1 MRLKLNILLI
11 TLLALLS
18 CAKEGGGRVD
28 YGPETG
34 DLCVRFDVSDM
45 NPPILGVTKDNA
57 DAGHVLSEDGVMRK
71 GRMWLVDKDDK
82 VVVFGEMGVNNSTS
96 TEHEFTNIKRGEYKL
111 YILLNSTE
119 LDGFKKGETINEDF
133 KQKCLTLLKPN
144 SSSEAPEYFESPEYT
159 VESGVPCSIV
169 KDVAIAAG
177 KNYVDVSLQRCV
189 GRLTV
194 VVLNNIH
201 DCQLAIGGIGLSA
214 VNPSMGYYFPQSD
227 GSVPTYT
234 DRAFHDLDYKNPVV
248 LPPSKNK
255 IIFDRYVYETKE
267 ISEGLSFRLFGAVY
281 KDGATVTPS
290 SFNSYTFT
298 GNQSLGKDKKYF
310 LRSAASASRNYYIGV
325 LNDGGLG
332 CDEFL
337 DDEELIRNPKIEN
350 FLWTV
355 EGTSDPRT
363 LKNVGTEK
371 CITLNSTGTQ
381 VDLGLGDSGT
391 SFYFIGSTTSGYLI
405 SSMKQQKGSWWEGYY
420 YDYGYGLA
428 CDPESARGLVAIDSP
443 DTKTNTSWILREATL
458 DNSKTYPEYQNCV
471 CEIPY
476 RQHAINYI
484 DDYAVSKL
492 LTRIKRNEHVTVSI
506 NVSYDREYMQFGFEV
521 KAWATKDN
529 KTTFD

>member
-1 MRLKLNILLI
+1 M
-11 TLLALLS
+11 
-18 CAKEGGGRVD
+18 D

-34 DLCVRFDVSDM
+34 NLCVRFDVAAMDS
-45 NPPILGVTKDNA
+45 PILGVTQDNA

-119 LDGFKKGETINEDF
+119 LDGFTKGKTINEDF

-281 KDGATVTPS
+281 NDVAAVPQHPS
-290 SFNSYTFT
+290 SFNSYTFDNGSSP
-298 GNQSLGKDKKYF
+298 GNGKQYL
-310 LRSAASASRNYYIGV
+310 LRSAASASSNYYIGV

-337 DDEELIRNPKIEN
+337 DDVELIRNPNINN

-355 EGTSDPRT
+355 VGSSNYGTLR
-363 LKNVGTEK
+363 NVGTEK
-371 CITLNSTGTQ
+371 CITLNNSTRTQ
-381 VDLGLGDSGT
+381 VDLGLGVPGT
-391 SFYFIGSTTSGYLI
+391 SFYFTGSTTSGYLI
-405 SSMKQQKGSWWEGYY
+405 ID

-443 DTKTNTSWILREATL
+443 NTKTNTRWILREATL
-458 DNSKTYPEYQNCV
+458 DNNNTYPVYEDCV

-484 DDYAVSKL
+484 DDYGVSKL

-521 KAWATKDN
+521 KAWKPIDN
-529 KTTFD
+529 TTTFD

>member
-1 MRLKLNILLI
+1 M
-11 TLLALLS
+11 
-18 CAKEGGGRVD
+18 D

-34 DLCVRFDVSDM
+34 NLCVRFDVSDM
-45 NPPILGVTKDNA
+45 NPPILGVTQDNA
-57 DAGHVLSEDGVMRK
+57 DAGHVLSEGSDGVMNI
-71 GRMWLVDKDDK
+71 GRMWLVDKYDQ
-82 VVVFGEMGVNNSTS
+82 VVAFRKTEDNNSNSRKQT
-96 TEHEFTNIKRGEYKL
+96 FTNIKRGEYTL
-111 YILLNSTE
+111 YILLNSKE
-119 LDGFKKGETINEDF
+119 LDGFTEGKTINEDF

-177 KNYVDVSLQRCV
+177 NNNVDVSLQRCV

-201 DCQLAIGGIGLSA
+201 DCKLAIGGIGLSA

-227 GSVPTYT
+227 GSVPGYK
-234 DRAFHDLDYKNPVV
+234 DLAFHDLASTVV
-248 LPPSKNK
+248 LPPGKNK
-255 IIFDRYVYETKE
+255 IIFDRYVYETKD
-267 ISEGLSFRLFGAVY
+267 IPEGLSFRLFGAVY
-281 KDGATVTPS
+281 KDGATVTPG

-298 GNQSLGKDKKYF
+298 GNQSLGKDNKYF

-363 LKNVGTEK
+363 LKNVGTK
-371 CITLNSTGTQ
+371 KFITLNSTGTP

-391 SFYFIGSTTSGYLI
+391 SFYFTGSTTSGYLI
-405 SSMKQQKGSWWEGYY
+405 TTSYSWR
-420 YDYGYGLA
+420 YGYGYALA
-428 CDPESARGLVAIDSP
+428 CDPESARGLVAIGRPNQKD
-443 DTKTNTSWILREATL
+443 NTSWILREATL
-458 DNSKTYPEYQNCV
+458 DKSKTYPEYKDCV

-476 RQHAINYI
+476 RQHTINYI
-484 DDYAVSKL
+484 DDYGVSKL

-506 NVSYDREYMQFGFEV
+506 NVSYDREYMQFDFTV
-521 KAWATKDN
+521 KAWETKN
-529 KTTFD
+529 NTTTFD

>member
-1 MRLKLNILLI
+1 MRLKLNILLV

-18 CAKEGGGRVD
+18 CAKEGDGRVD

-34 DLCVRFDVSDM
+34 NLCVRFDVSDM
-45 NPPILGVTKDNA
+45 NPPILGVTQDNA
-57 DAGHVLSEDGVMRK
+57 DAGHVLSEGSDGKMMI
-71 GRMWLVDKDDK
+71 GRMWLVDKYNN
-82 VVVFGEMGVNNSTS
+82 VVVFRKTEENNSNS
-96 TEHEFTNIKRGEYKL
+96 RIQKFTNIKRGEYTL
-111 YILLNSTE
+111 YILLNSTD
-119 LDGFKKGETINEDF
+119 LDGFTEGKTINDSF
-133 KQKCLTLLKPN
+133 KKKCLATIT
-144 SSSEAPEYFESPEYT
+144 SGSSPEYT

-177 KNYVDVSLQRCV
+177 NNNVDVSLQRCV

-255 IIFDRYVYETKE
+255 IIFDRYVYETKD
-267 ISEGLSFRLFGAVY
+267 IPEGLSFRLFGAVY
-281 KDGATVTPS
+281 DKDDKVTPN
-290 SFNSYTFT
+290 SFNSYTFDN
-298 GNQSLGKDKKYF
+298 GSSPKNEKQYL
-310 LRSAASASRNYYIGV
+310 LRSAASASSNYYIGV

-337 DDEELIRNPKIEN
+337 DDVELIRNPNINN

-355 EGTSDPRT
+355 EGTSDPRP
-363 LKNVGTEK
+363 LKNVGTGK
-371 CITLNSTGTQ
+371 YITLNSTGTP

-391 SFYFIGSTTSGYLI
+391 SFYFTTSASGYFI
-405 SSMKQQKGSWWEGYY
+405 SSKYTRNWSWTQVY

-443 DTKTNTSWILREATL
+443 NTKTNTRWILREATL
-458 DNSKTYPEYQNCV
+458 DNNNTYPVYKDCV

-476 RQHAINYI
+476 RQHAINFI
-484 DDYAVSKL
+484 DDYGVSKL

-521 KAWATKDN
+521 KAWKPIDN
-529 KTTFD
+529 TTTFD

>member
-1 MRLKLNILLI
+1 M
-11 TLLALLS
+11 
-18 CAKEGGGRVD
+18 D

-34 DLCVRFDVSDM
+34 NLCVRFDVSAM
-45 NPPILGVTKDNA
+45 NPPILGVTQDNA
-57 DAGHVLSEDGVMRK
+57 DAGHVLSEGSDGVMK
-71 GRMWLVDKDDK
+71 TGRMWLVDKNNN

-96 TEHEFTNIKRGEYKL
+96 TKHEFTNIKRGEYTL
-111 YILLNSTE
+111 YILLNSTD
-119 LDGFKKGETINEDF
+119 LDRFTKGEKIDDSFKK
-133 KQKCLTLLKPN
+133 KCLATIT
-144 SSSEAPEYFESPEYT
+144 SGASPEYK

-227 GSVPTYT
+227 GSVPGYT
-234 DRAFHDLDYKNPVV
+234 PLAFHDLDYKNPVV
-248 LPPSKNK
+248 LLPSKNK
-255 IIFDRYVYETKE
+255 IIFDRYIYETKD
-267 ISEGLSFRLFGAVY
+267 IPEGLSFRLFGAVY
-281 KDGATVTPS
+281 VKDDKVTPR

-298 GNQSLGKDKKYF
+298 ENPSLENGKKYL
-310 LRSAASASRNYYIGV
+310 LRSAASASSNYYIGV

-355 EGTSDPRT
+355 EGNGN
-363 LKNVGTEK
+363 LKNVGTK
-371 CITLNSTGTQ
+371 KYITLNYSTRTQ

-391 SFYFIGSTTSGYLI
+391 SFFYFTGSTTSGYLI
-405 SSMKQQKGSWWEGYY
+405 TNYGYG
-420 YDYGYGLA
+420 YGYGLA

-443 DTKTNTSWILREATL
+443 NTKTNTRWILREATL
-458 DNSKTYPEYQNCV
+458 DNNNTYPVYKDCV

-484 DDYAVSKL
+484 DDYGVSKL

-506 NVSYDREYMQFGFEV
+506 NVSYDRKYMQFGFEV
-521 KAWATKDN
+521 KAWKPIDN
-529 KTTFD
+529 TTTFD

>member
-1 MRLKLNILLI
+1 M
-11 TLLALLS
+11 
-18 CAKEGGGRVD
+18 D

-34 DLCVRFDVSDM
+34 NLCVRFDVAAMDS
-45 NPPILGVTKDNA
+45 PILGVTQDN
-57 DAGHVLSEDGVMRK
+57 DDPGHVLSEGSDGVMK
-71 GRMWLVDKDDK
+71 TGRMWLVDKNDN

-96 TEHEFTNIKRGEYKL
+96 TKHKFTNIKRGEYKL

-119 LDGFKKGETINEDF
+119 LDGFTEEKTIDDSFKK
-133 KQKCLTLLKPN
+133 KCLATIA
-144 SSSEAPEYFESPEYT
+144 SGASPEYT

-177 KNYVDVSLQRCV
+177 NNNVDVSLQRCV

-214 VNPSMGYYFPQSD
+214 VNPSTGYYFPQSEPD
-227 GSVPTYT
+227 ESVPSYT
-234 DRAFHDLDYKNPVV
+234 NLAFHDLASTVV

-255 IIFDRYVYETKE
+255 IIFDRYVYETKD
-267 ISEGLSFRLFGAVY
+267 IPEGLSFRLFGAVF
-281 KDGATVTPS
+281 KAGVDVTLPS
-290 SFNSYTFT
+290 SFNSYTFDN
-298 GNQSLGKDKKYF
+298 GSSPKNGKQYL
-310 LRSAASASRNYYIGV
+310 LRSAASASSNYYIGV

-355 EGTSDPRT
+355 VGSSNYGTLR
-363 LKNVGTEK
+363 NVGTEK
-371 CITLNSTGTQ
+371 YITLKYSTGAQ

-391 SFYFIGSTTSGYLI
+391 SFYFTNSETSGTLKYWI
-405 SSMKQQKGSWWEGYY
+405 SDKKGYY
-420 YDYGYGLA
+420 WMGNYYGYGYGLA

-443 DTKTNTSWILREATL
+443 DTKTNTSWILREATP
-458 DNSKTYPEYQNCV
+458 DNSKTYPEYPDCE

-484 DDYAVSKL
+484 DDYGVSKL

-506 NVSYDREYMQFGFEV
+506 NVSYDREYMQFDFKV
-521 KAWATKDN
+521 KAWETKDN
-529 KTTFD
+529 TTTFD